1 MELNEAVELIKWLE
15 AEQRKDKTRLNA
27 LEAAL
32 QQQAARIAE
41 QDRLLQE
48 SERLRTAAQAELAK
62 LPEFR
67 KSQTRWRKDLLA
79 KLEKDEQGRQEAL
92 RKLAQSQDEDRVNLQ
107 SALEGLRHSQD
118 ALQTRHE
125 SQEARFAHLEQGQQ
139 SATQLAAQQADRLA
153 VVEQRGQ
160 ALADGSALFST
171 GQEQMIQRLAEQ
183 RQQIEALGQTVRE
196 TEQKTAPLAESLKDT
211 LVKLTQQETQLRDLQ
226 AAGAALAERLA
237 TLSQREENRTAHL
250 ALQTQQLE
258 ALRQWTEEELR
269 PLRLAAERQDDILKE
284 TTRLTQSQDRLQSQL
299 ADAQR
304 ALTLQDKS
312 QQDLSKQ
319 LLLLNKSVDV
329 LPKAI
334 DALETR
340 LKLVGAAEEADRDE
354 AALLQKR
361 LAASESALSQLAE
374 SVKIVGGDLHKHAA
388 SILPL
393 QIHYGELERKVKEQA
408 ELLDKFSAGRAPI
421 LAQLALLGEQ
431 QAIVTR
437 KVESQT
443 PFLERWQKQFQ
454 DQVIAIEMTS
464 EALKKEQ
471 AKLSEELRAEQQHH
485 RQRLN
490 EWAGQ
495 LEEYKKD
502 LLAWAAQLRL
512 FEELNGQAKKV
523 LVSVQETEKRLRQQ
537 FDEIKEVSRLTDD
550 RRQAQ
555 LREWKGELDKKW
567 ANYIAEAQWY
577 RGEQAKVD
585 DGQNERLDT
594 LEAWRKVCESE
605 LETLSIRI
613 AQNRQERLAQLQ
625 EIWDHTAAW
634 ARRYLAD
641 VQQQVAELDKRAPTG
656 GPR

>member
-15 AEQRKDKTRLNA
+15 AEHRKDKTRLDA
-27 LEAAL
+27 LEAAM

-48 SERLRTAAQAELAK
+48 SESLRVGAQAELAK

-67 KSQTRWRKDLLA
+67 KSQTRWRKDLLS
-79 KLEKDEQGRQEAL
+79 KLEKDEQGRQDAL
-92 RKLAQSQDEDRVNLQ
+92 NKLALSQDQDRVNQQ
-107 SALEGLRHSQD
+107 SALEELRRSQD
-118 ALQTRHE
+118 TLQTRHG
-125 SQEARFAHLEQGQQ
+125 SQETRFAHLEQEQRNV
-139 SATQLAAQQADRLA
+139 AQLAAQQGNRLVA
-153 VVEQRGQ
+153 VEQRAQ
-160 ALADGSALFST
+160 SLADASALFSG
-171 GQEQMIQRLAEQ
+171 GQEQLMQHLAEQ
-183 RQQIEALGQTVRE
+183 RQEIESLGRAVKE
-196 TEQKTAPLAESLKDT
+196 TGQKAAPLAQSLKDM
-211 LVKLTQQETQLRDLQ
+211 LVKLTQQETQLRDAQ
-226 AAGAALAERLA
+226 NANSVLAERLA
-237 TLSQREENRTAHL
+237 ALSQREESRTAHL
-250 ALQTQQLE
+250 SLQTQQLD
-258 ALRQWTEEELR
+258 ALKQWTEEELR

-284 TTRLTQSQDRLQSQL
+284 TTVLTQSQDRLQGQL
-299 ADAQR
+299 MDAQR

-319 LLLLNKSVDV
+319 LLLLSKSVDV

-361 LAASESALSQLAE
+361 VAASETTLSQLAE

-388 SILPL
+388 AIPPL
-393 QIHYGELERKVKEQA
+393 QIHYDELERKVKEQK
-408 ELLDKFSAGRAPI
+408 ELLGKFSEGRAPI
-421 LAQLALLGEQ
+421 LAQLVLLGEQ
-431 QAIVTR
+431 QAAVTR
-437 KVESQT
+437 RVEAQM

-454 DQVIAIEMTS
+454 EQVTAIELAS

-471 AKLSEELRAEQQHH
+471 SKLAEELRVEQQHH

-502 LLAWAAQLRL
+502 LLTWAAQLRL

-567 ANYIAEAQWY
+567 ANYIAEAQWH

-605 LETLSIRI
+605 LEALSIRI
-613 AQNRQERLAQLQ
+613 AQNRQERLAQIQ
-625 EIWDHTAAW
+625 ELWDHTAAW
-634 ARRYLAD
+634 AKRYLA
-641 VQQQVAELDKRAPTG
+641 VVSQQSAELEKRAPTG